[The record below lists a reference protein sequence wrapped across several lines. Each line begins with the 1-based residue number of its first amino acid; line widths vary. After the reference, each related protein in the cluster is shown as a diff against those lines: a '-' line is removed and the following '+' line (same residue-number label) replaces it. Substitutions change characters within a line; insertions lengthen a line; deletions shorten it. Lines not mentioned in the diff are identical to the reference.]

1 MSCNPSSSY
10 EPVKKFDE
18 VFGGYC
24 KLNEDVIRVI
34 GQLLVVFK
42 GSEHQVPPESIELK
56 IRPGEGLSS
65 LFQVKGLKG
74 CSWTLR
80 NSSAASV
87 ASCPSISAVRS
98 FTP

>member
-1 MSCNPSSSY
+1 M
-10 EPVKKFDE
+10 KKFDE

-65 LFQVKGLKG
+65 LVRELSG